1 MLAKVALEG
10 ALAMAAHRKLH
21 AFFYATLAIGLAGCA
36 STRLEAQWSDPQLA
50 PNSLRGARVMVV
62 CEAYDL
68 AVKRICQD
76 QMAAEVVARGG
87 TAVSG
92 PDAVAGAAVR
102 PLNNDQY
109 LGAAR
114 DANAKAVLTHSIT
127 TADVSSG
134 SGVSIGLGAFGIG
147 GGSVRGGAG
156 VSVPVGGQQ
165 THTGYAMNSRVTEV
179 ASGKLLWTAKASA
192 SPSSDVS
199 AQLSELNKA
208 VFGAADKAQLF

>member
-1 MLAKVALEG
+1 
-10 ALAMAAHRKLH
+10 MAANRKPL
-21 AFFYATLAIGLAGCA
+21 ALLCATLAIGLAGCA
-36 STRLEAQWSDPQLA
+36 STRLDAQWSDPQLA

-68 AVKRICQD
+68 AIKRICQD

-87 TAVSG
+87 TAVPG
-92 PDAVAGAAVR
+92 PEATAVR

-114 DANAKAVLTHSIT
+114 DAGVKAVLTHSIT

-156 VSVPVGGQQ
+156 VSVPVGGQH
-165 THTGYAMNSRVTEV
+165 TNTGYAMNSRVTEV
-179 ASGKLLWTAKASA
+179 TSGKLLWTAKATA
-192 SPSSDVS
+192 SPSSDAN

>member
-1 MLAKVALEG
+1 MAAYRPLHALLCVAL
-10 ALAMAAHRKLH
+10 AA
-21 AFFYATLAIGLAGCA
+21 GLAGCA
-36 STRLEAQWSDPQLA
+36 STRLDAQWSDPQLA
-50 PNSLRGARVMVV
+50 PNPLRGARVMVV

-68 AVKRICQD
+68 AIKRICQD

-87 TAVSG
+87 TAVPG
-92 PDAVAGAAVR
+92 PDAGEGAPVR

-114 DANAKAVLTHSIT
+114 NAGASAVLTHSIT

-156 VSVPVGGQQ
+156 VSVPVGGQR
-165 THTGYAMNSRVTEV
+165 TNTGYAINSRVTEV
-179 ASGKLLWTAKASA
+179 PSGKLLWTAKASA

-199 AQLSELNKA
+199 AQLSELHKA

>member
-1 MLAKVALEG
+1 MATNRLFSASTFALVATA
-10 ALAMAAHRKLH
+10 ALA
-21 AFFYATLAIGLAGCA
+21 AGCA
-36 STRLEAQWSDPQLA
+36 STRLDAQWSDPQLGA
-50 PNSLRGARVMVV
+50 SPLRGARVLVV

-68 AVKRICQD
+68 AIKRICQD

-87 TAVSG
+87 TAVPG
-92 PDAVAGAAVR
+92 PDEGAGAPVR

-114 DANAKAVLTHSIT
+114 QANAKAVLTHSIT

-134 SGVSIGLGAFGIG
+134 SGVSIGIGAFGIG

-156 VSVPVGGQQ
+156 VSMPVGGQQ
-165 THTGYAMNSRVTEV
+165 SNTGYAMNSRAIDTS
-179 ASGKLLWTAKASA
+179 SGKVLWTAKASS

-199 AQLSELNKA
+199 AQLAELTKT

>member
-1 MLAKVALEG
+1 MAAYRPLHALLCVAL
-10 ALAMAAHRKLH
+10 AA
-21 AFFYATLAIGLAGCA
+21 GLAGCA
-36 STRLEAQWSDPQLA
+36 STRLDAQWSDPQLA
-50 PNSLRGARVMVV
+50 PNPLRGARVMVV

-68 AVKRICQD
+68 AIKRICQD

-87 TAVSG
+87 TAVAG
-92 PDAVAGAAVR
+92 PDAGEGAPVR
-102 PLNNDQY
+102 PLNNEQY

-114 DANAKAVLTHSIT
+114 DAGAKAVLTHSIT

-156 VSVPVGGQQ
+156 VSVPVGGYQ
-165 THTGYAMNSRVTEV
+165 TNTGYAMNSRVTEV

-192 SPSSDVS
+192 QPSSDVS
-199 AQLSELNKA
+199 AQLSELHKT

>member
-1 MLAKVALEG
+1 MATNRPVFAATVVLA
-10 ALAMAAHRKLH
+10 AA
-21 AFFYATLAIGLAGCA
+21 ALAGCA
-36 STRLEAQWSDPQLA
+36 STRLDAQWSDPQLA
-50 PNSLRGARVMVV
+50 ANSLRGARVLVV

-87 TAVSG
+87 TAVPG
-92 PDAVAGAAVR
+92 PDEGSGAPVR

-114 DANAKAVLTHSIT
+114 QANAKAVLTHSIT

-134 SGVSIGLGAFGIG
+134 SGVSIGIGAFGIG

-165 THTGYAMNSRVTEV
+165 TNTGYAMNSRVTEV
-179 ASGKLLWTAKASA
+179 NSGKVLWTAKASA

-199 AQLSELNKA
+199 AQLSELTKA

>member
-1 MLAKVALEG
+1 MTANRSVLLAALSAA
-10 ALAMAAHRKLH
+10 AL
-21 AFFYATLAIGLAGCA
+21 FAGCA
-36 STRLEAQWSDPQLA
+36 STRLDAQWSDPQLA
-50 PNSLRGARVMVV
+50 GNPLRGARVLVV

-68 AVKRICQD
+68 AIKRICQD

-87 TAVSG
+87 TAVPG
-92 PDAVAGAAVR
+92 PDEGSGAPVR

-114 DANAKAVLTHSIT
+114 QANAKAVLTHSIT

-134 SGVSIGLGAFGIG
+134 SGVSIGIGAFGIG
-147 GGSVRGGAG
+147 GGNVRGGAG

-165 THTGYAMNSRVTEV
+165 TNTGYAMNSRVTDV
-179 ASGKLLWTAKASA
+179 GSGKVLWTAKASA

-199 AQLSELNKA
+199 AQLAELTKT

>member
-1 MLAKVALEG
+1 
-10 ALAMAAHRKLH
+10 MAANRPFLLS
-21 AFFYATLAIGLAGCA
+21 ALSAAALLAGCA
-36 STRLEAQWSDPQLA
+36 STRLDAQWSDPQLA
-50 PNSLRGARVMVV
+50 GNPLRGARVLVV

-68 AVKRICQD
+68 AIKRICQD

-87 TAVSG
+87 TAVPGPEEGSG
-92 PDAVAGAAVR
+92 APVR

-114 DANAKAVLTHSIT
+114 QANAKAVLTHSIT

-134 SGVSIGLGAFGIG
+134 SGVSIGIGAFGIG
-147 GGSVRGGAG
+147 GGNVRGGAG

-165 THTGYAMNSRVTEV
+165 TNTGYAMNSRVTDV
-179 ASGKLLWTAKASA
+179 GSGKVLWTAKASA

-199 AQLSELNKA
+199 GQLAELTRT

>member
-1 MLAKVALEG
+1 
-10 ALAMAAHRKLH
+10 MATNRSSSWMT
-21 AFFYATLAIGLAGCA
+21 TLAFAAVAAALAGCA
-36 STRLEAQWSDPQLA
+36 STRLDAQWADPQLS

-87 TAVSG
+87 TAVQG
-92 PDAVAGAAVR
+92 PDEGSGAPVR

-114 DANAKAVLTHSIT
+114 SAGAKAVLTHSVT
-127 TADVSSG
+127 AADVAYSG
-134 SGVSIGLGAFGIG
+134 SGMSIGIG
-147 GGSVRGGAG
+147 GFGVGGSRSSGGGVGVG
-156 VSVPVGGQQ
+156 VSMPVGGQQ
-165 THTGYAMNSRVTEV
+165 SNTGYAINSRVTDV
-179 ASGKLLWTAKASA
+179 GSGKLLWTAKASA

-199 AQLSELNKA
+199 TQLSELHKV

>member
-1 MLAKVALEG
+1 MAAKRTALFTSTL
-10 ALAMAAHRKLH
+10 ALAAA
-21 AFFYATLAIGLAGCA
+21 AAMLAGCA
-36 STRLEAQWSDPQLA
+36 STRLDAQWADPQLSA
-50 PNSLRGARVMVV
+50 NPLRGARVMVV

-87 TAVSG
+87 TVVPG
-92 PDAVAGAAVR
+92 PDEGSGAPVR

-114 DANAKAVLTHSIT
+114 SAGAKAVLTHSVT
-127 TADVSSG
+127 AADVAVGG
-134 SGVSIGLGAFGIG
+134 SGMSIGIG
-147 GGSVRGGAG
+147 GFGYGGGGRSSSGGVGVG
-156 VSVPVGGQQ
+156 VSMPVGGQQ
-165 THTGYAMNSRVTEV
+165 SNTGYAMNSRVTDV
-179 ASGKLLWTAKASA
+179 GSGKLLWTAKASA

>member
-1 MLAKVALEG
+1 MAANRSILIP
-10 ALAMAAHRKLH
+10 ALASAAL
-21 AFFYATLAIGLAGCA
+21 LAGCA
-36 STRLEAQWSDPQLA
+36 STRLDAQWSDPQLA
-50 PNSLRGARVMVV
+50 GNPLRGARVLVV

-76 QMAAEVVARGG
+76 QLAADVVARGG
-87 TAVSG
+87 TAVPG
-92 PDAVAGAAVR
+92 PDEGSGAPVR

-114 DANAKAVLTHSIT
+114 QANAKAVLTHSIT

-134 SGVSIGLGAFGIG
+134 SGVSIGIGAFGIG

-165 THTGYAMNSRVTEV
+165 THTGYAMNSRVTDV
-179 ASGKLLWTAKASA
+179 GSGKVLWTAKASA

-199 AQLSELNKA
+199 GQLAELTKT